1 MNKQN
6 EFIYG
11 DFYTASIDVAV
22 LPFALLLAVSTTL
35 ISYLIVSKLSS
46 KASPK
51 ISINISFTIISIFLL
66 NLFIVLL
73 TNIGVV
79 NGEVSYGYLFILMA
93 IFPIGY
99 LITICYFGQ
108 QSNFKLIF
116 VSLIYIVIGLYQTF
130 LGPIFHV
137 LFLSFIRANKKRWFF
152 LSIIIPII
160 VLAPILIKY
169 KFEARGQTNEDLDDI
184 LVISTLFTGRLTTVS
199 TFQYA
204 LEQPEQIAKFCDSTE
219 YKNVFVAAMAPIV
232 PRDIIGIQK
241 LKTFNNC
248 LIEYRLQRDVENYSV
263 NSPWFLNIYLLWIQS
278 VSMMIIYVIF
288 TLGLVVSLIGLSN
301 YLFGYNSI
309 IFLTSTI
316 PGFLVSGNVAY
327 LVIPIYFL
335 ILMVFYNKLKKSHL
349 YRWNLK

>member
-1 MNKQN
+1 
-6 EFIYG
+6 
-11 DFYTASIDVAV
+11 
-22 LPFALLLAVSTTL
+22 
-35 ISYLIVSKLSS
+35 
-46 KASPK
+46 
-51 ISINISFTIISIFLL
+51 
-66 NLFIVLL
+66 VLL

-79 NGEVSYGYLFILMA
+79 NGEISYGYLFILMA
-93 IFPIGY
+93 IVPIGY
-99 LITICYFGQ
+99 LITICYFGE
-108 QSNFKLIF
+108 QSNFRLLF

-137 LFLSFIRANKKRWFF
+137 LFLSFLRANKKRWFF

-169 KFEARGQTNEDLDDI
+169 KFEARGQTNEDLDDL

-204 LEQPEQIAKFCDSTE
+204 LEQPEQIAKFCDSGE
-219 YKNVFVAAMAPIV
+219 YQNVFVAAMAPIF

-248 LIEYRLQRDVENYSV
+248 LIEYRLQRDVDNYSV
-263 NSPWFLNIYLLWIQS
+263 NSPWFLNVYLLWMQS

-288 TLGLVVSLIGLSN
+288 TLALVVSLIGLSN

-335 ILMVFYNKLKKSHL
+335 ILMVFYNRLKKTHL
-349 YRWNLK
+349 YNWNLK